1 MSCIYIF
8 PPPHRPRSLA
18 LLSTFTNSLDLKTS
32 SSDRSIHN
40 TNTTISDLHLQEGT
54 RLTLTTHTYT
64 PLALASRPP
73 DHLGTIS
80 HDHNPQ
86 DLLARFEPM
95 STTETTIAPSPFT
108 PTTADQ
114 LHERYYHPK
123 NYSSFDTD
131 VDTRT
136 RLDINLDPT
145 GHAYLPF
152 HPTSFGFEFPPPS
165 SNSSFPFS
173 LGSSATRRLVL
184 GMMQNPID
192 INVNVNN
199 TINNNNSPGEAMST
213 TLPTPTAKQDWVYTQ
228 TQTHTR
234 THITVNPSDLSSF
247 SEIDQN
253 RRRESGESGTS
264 TVVSRVLDVGDDDE
278 EDEEDELRSPSSS
291 RSGSPE
297 VVIQTKVQVVPKTE
311 RTLGSRSRSI
321 SASASASGFRTRSPE
336 GEREGEREYSPVPP
350 RRATRRRSSVKSSV
364 GSDDDEDAD
373 QDGKR
378 NASGKKGKNGN
389 RNKKIKVRLS

>member
-1 MSCIYIF
+1 
-8 PPPHRPRSLA
+8 
-18 LLSTFTNSLDLKTS
+18 
-32 SSDRSIHN
+32 
-40 TNTTISDLHLQEGT
+40 
-54 RLTLTTHTYT
+54 
-64 PLALASRPP
+64 
-73 DHLGTIS
+73 
-80 HDHNPQ
+80 
-86 DLLARFEPM
+86 M
-95 STTETTIAPSPFT
+95 STTETTITPSPSPLA

-114 LHERYYHPK
+114 LHERYYSQK

-131 VDTRT
+131 INIDPTRT

-152 HPTSFGFEFPPPS
+152 HPTSFGFEFPLP

-173 LGSSATRRLVL
+173 LGSSATGRLVL

-192 INVNVNN
+192 IDVNN
-199 TINNNNSPGEAMST
+199 TTIDNNSVGGAST
-213 TLPTPTAKQDWVYTQ
+213 TLPTSKQDWGYA
-228 TQTHTR
+228 HTR

-297 VVIQTKVQVVPKTE
+297 VVIQTKVEVVPKTE